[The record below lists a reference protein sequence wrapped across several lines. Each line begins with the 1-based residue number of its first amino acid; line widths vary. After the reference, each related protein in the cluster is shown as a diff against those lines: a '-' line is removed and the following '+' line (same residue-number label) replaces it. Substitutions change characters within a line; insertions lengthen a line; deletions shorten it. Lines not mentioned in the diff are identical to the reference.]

1 MKTFNEFISKLTYTS
16 KLEDDVDT
24 LNSDF
29 ENKLKETI
37 EFKMMLEN
45 TIIM

>member
-1 MKTFNEFISKLTYTS
+1 MKIFNEFINKLTYRTE
-16 KLEDDVDT
+16 LEDDVDT

-29 ENKLKETI
+29 ENRLKETI